1 MAKKRKKGEGTL
13 RQRKDGRW
21 EGRVVIGYDDGGNP
35 KTKNVLAKTKKE
47 CAEKLEQ
54 LKAAQGGSGP
64 VKVRSEMR
72 FGDWLDFWYQSYS
85 KPALRH
91 TTQLSYENWIYLH
104 AIPGVGDIPLN
115 RLSQSD
121 LQQFF
126 TELKKGG
133 RINNVERHGA
143 GMADRSV
150 RSCHAVCQMALDRA
164 VKEGLI
170 RTNPAIGCKLPPLRE
185 KEMKILTKEEIRRFL
200 IQAKVE
206 GMYEL
211 FLLELTTGMRRG
223 ELLALQWT
231 DLDFKTGRL
240 RISRQVYSVNGRL
253 EVNEPKTK
261 AAVRT
266 VILPPAMVELL
277 AEYKAQVFSEWMFP
291 SRIKPEQPVDP
302 GYVRKRLQ
310 VILERAGCKRVR
322 FHDLRHTFATM
333 SLENGMDVKT
343 LSTIIGHVSSATTL
357 NIYTHITGEMQ
368 RNAARN
374 IDQGIAGVEVQEQG
388 EVEQEEAVPP
398 VEFTP
403 YRPPHR
409 RPGTGCISQ
418 INDHL
423 WEGRYSPKW
432 IDGKK
437 HARNIYAHTR
447 EECEE
452 KLAALIVQMKREL
465 AELKAAQ
472 EAGAPFRH

>member
-47 CAEKLEQ
+47 CTERLEQ
-54 LKAAQGGSGP
+54 LKKEQGGSGS

-91 TTQLSYENWIYLH
+91 TTQLNYENWIYLH

-115 RLSQSD
+115 KLSQSD

-126 TELKKGG
+126 TEMKKGG

-200 IQAKVE
+200 IQAKAE

-211 FLLELTTGMRRG
+211 FL
-223 ELLALQWT
+223 
-231 DLDFKTGRL
+231 LDFKTGRL
-240 RISRQVYSVNGRL
+240 RISRQVYSVNGKL

-266 VILPPAMVELL
+266 IILPPAMVELL

-322 FHDLRHTFATM
+322 FHDLRHTFA
-333 SLENGMDVKT
+333 K
-343 LSTIIGHVSSATTL
+343 
-357 NIYTHITGEMQ
+357 
-368 RNAARN
+368 
-374 IDQGIAGVEVQEQG
+374 
-388 EVEQEEAVPP
+388 
-398 VEFTP
+398 
-403 YRPPHR
+403 
-409 RPGTGCISQ
+409 ISVM
-418 INDHL
+418 N
-423 WEGRYSPKW
+423 
-432 IDGKK
+432 
-437 HARNIYAHTR
+437 
-447 EECEE
+447 
-452 KLAALIVQMKREL
+452 
-465 AELKAAQ
+465 
-472 EAGAPFRH
+472 

>member
-1 MAKKRKKGEGTL
+1 V
-13 RQRKDGRW
+13 D
-21 EGRVVIGYDDGGNP
+21 
-35 KTKNVLAKTKKE
+35 
-47 CAEKLEQ
+47 
-54 LKAAQGGSGP
+54 
-64 VKVRSEMR
+64 
-72 FGDWLDFWYQSYS
+72 
-85 KPALRH
+85 
-91 TTQLSYENWIYLH
+91 
-104 AIPGVGDIPLN
+104 
-115 RLSQSD
+115 
-121 LQQFF
+121 
-126 TELKKGG
+126 
-133 RINNVERHGA
+133 
-143 GMADRSV
+143 
-150 RSCHAVCQMALDRA
+150 
-164 VKEGLI
+164 
-170 RTNPAIGCKLPPLRE
+170 
-185 KEMKILTKEEIRRFL
+185 
-200 IQAKVE
+200 

-266 VILPPAMVELL
+266 IILPPAMVELL
-277 AEYKAQVFSEWMFP
+277 AEYKAQVFSELMFP

-388 EVEQEEAVPP
+388 EAEREEAVPP

-472 EAGAPFRH
+472 AAGAPFRH

>member
-1 MAKKRKKGEGTL
+1 MAKKRKKGEGTIRL
-13 RQRKDGRW
+13 RKDGRW

-54 LKAAQGGSGP
+54 LKKEQGGSGP

-91 TTQLSYENWIYLH
+91 TTQLNYENWIYLH

-115 RLSQSD
+115 KLSQSD

-126 TELKKGG
+126 TEMKKGG

-164 VKEGLI
+164 VQEGLI
-170 RTNPAIGCKLPPLRE
+170 RVNPAIGCKLPPLRE
-185 KEMKILTKEEIRRFL
+185 REMRILTKEEIQRFL
-200 IQAKVE
+200 IQAKAE

-223 ELLALQWT
+223 ELLALQWS
-231 DLDFKTGRL
+231 DLDFKTDRL
-240 RISRQVYSVNGRL
+240 HISKQVYSVNGKL

-291 SRIKPEQPVDP
+291 
-302 GYVRKRLQ
+302 
-310 VILERAGCKRVR
+310 
-322 FHDLRHTFATM
+322 
-333 SLENGMDVKT
+333 
-343 LSTIIGHVSSATTL
+343 
-357 NIYTHITGEMQ
+357 
-368 RNAARN
+368 
-374 IDQGIAGVEVQEQG
+374 
-388 EVEQEEAVPP
+388 
-398 VEFTP
+398 
-403 YRPPHR
+403 
-409 RPGTGCISQ
+409 
-418 INDHL
+418 
-423 WEGRYSPKW
+423 
-432 IDGKK
+432 
-437 HARNIYAHTR
+437 
-447 EECEE
+447 
-452 KLAALIVQMKREL
+452 
-465 AELKAAQ
+465 
-472 EAGAPFRH
+472 